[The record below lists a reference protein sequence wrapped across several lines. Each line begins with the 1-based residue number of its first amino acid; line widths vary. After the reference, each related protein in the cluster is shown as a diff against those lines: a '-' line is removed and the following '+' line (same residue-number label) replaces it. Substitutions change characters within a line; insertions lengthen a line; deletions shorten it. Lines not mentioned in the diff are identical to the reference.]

1 MCYLDDLI
9 RIAGLYNVTFRHL
22 RNHLKLLDYSLPL
35 LTYCWCP
42 DTFFG
47 SIAYQ
52 RIDLNLRTLN
62 IQPQ

>member
-9 RIAGLYNVTFRHL
+9 RIAGLHNATSQHL
-22 RNHLKLLDYSLPL
+22 RNRLKLLDYSLPL

-42 DTFFG
+42 DTFFAA
-47 SIAYQ
+47 IASQ

-62 IQPQ
+62 TQPQ